1 MDQYL
6 LQWTHLVHVEL
17 TLAARQL
24 SVAGGEL
31 SDKIVTEAQRTT
43 KRLLLTVMM
52 KINGFALL
60 YEIWS
65 DQYLLLPGILEQSWQ
80 YCRKLEGIFFCY
92 VMKEKLWFEKIKCLS
107 VGCTK
112 CIHRRIYYINVQ
124 CEKKQMC
131 VSLPAIS
138 VPVIH
143 LHFNWPER
151 FKTEHLETWFATFQ
165 TPKREWQLNWWM
177 LSDLNMP
184 ERRRLTAFFI
194 SMLKPTNY
202 RPLSRQCTRN

>member
-80 YCRKLEGIFFCY
+80 YCRKLEGIFFAT
-92 VMKEKLWFEKIKCLS
+92 LWRKNYDL
-107 VGCTK
+107 
-112 CIHRRIYYINVQ
+112 
-124 CEKKQMC
+124 KK
-131 VSLPAIS
+131 
-138 VPVIH
+138 
-143 LHFNWPER
+143 
-151 FKTEHLETWFATFQ
+151 
-165 TPKREWQLNWWM
+165 
-177 LSDLNMP
+177 
-184 ERRRLTAFFI
+184 
-194 SMLKPTNY
+194 
-202 RPLSRQCTRN
+202 